1 VLIWAKKRF
10 NYAKKKF
17 ADQIEKILKKK
28 PETT

>member
-10 NYAKKKF
+10 NYANKKF
-17 ADQIEKILKKK
+17 ADQIEKKILKK